1 MLVPHQ
7 IVQHKSML
15 SNVIRHLILRQHPSV
30 LAPIAWALRFTTV
43 TSKS

>member
-7 IVQHKSML
+7 VVWHKSML
-15 SNVIRHLILRQHPSV
+15 SNMTKYLILRQHPSV
-30 LAPIAWALRFTTV
+30 SAPLARALCFTTV